1 LEILKKVSLLFGETK
16 LRLFVD
22 RNLIVFRA
30 SHELD
35 KGRRSSPQTLAKLLT
50 NTMTLLQELAAI
62 TKQKAEIG
70 NAFDID
76 QVQAIDAQIFYL
88 RTLRLLFVGQ
98 VYFNNQK
105 LKEAHALWQECQR
118 CTNILLSKQEMNKQD
133 SFIGCLI
140 ALDTLGSQ
148 IRKNLCLSL
157 ISNYHQE
164 NTKNQELTQN
174 VKQIRIEEQQEDQT
188 SGEVTLETLIAD
200 NKEKCPLSL

>member
-1 LEILKKVSLLFGETK
+1 
-16 LRLFVD
+16 
-22 RNLIVFRA
+22 
-30 SHELD
+30 
-35 KGRRSSPQTLAKLLT
+35 
-50 NTMTLLQELAAI
+50 MTLLQELAAI